1 MVGDTTV
8 ENVVVGDVAVGNVAV
23 GDVAVGNVAVGNV
36 GVGSAVAGNV
46 AVGSGVVGNV
56 VVGSVVVGNAA
67 VRSVVVGNAAVRSV
81 AVSLWNM
88 SGGCNV
94 SRDSSR
100 VPIVPGD
107 CVSGENGI
115 DSERCNSEC
124 CGEVQGGGY
133 ITRVMTTGESALT
146 DRFTRILM
154 SFTM

>member
-56 VVGSVVVGNAA
+56 VVG
-67 VRSVVVGNAAVRSV
+67 SVVVGNAAVRSV